1 MPPLSPVGLVGIII
15 AIALFMYLVYKGHSP
30 FVVAAICAI
39 IVVIANLQS
48 GVSFLQQLAAPFS
61 TVTDD
66 HGIETVGPFLT
77 GMWDMIKSLFPMIF
91 LGAIL
96 GKIYNDT
103 GASESIARTLIKA
116 FVVKRE
122 GKAKVTAA
130 VLVIWALFAV
140 CDMGGIDGYV
150 MLFTMLPICVIVCEM
165 ADIPRRFIPAML
177 CLGTAFIAAPGAPQI
192 YNVITEAAM
201 KSQIAVAAE
210 AGAMQIV
217 GQLAEVGPLS
227 AWLPG
232 LASTAIIAVLCIIT
246 VVKMINNA
254 KKKGEYF
261 EYGPLDKVEI
271 PERKLP
277 NFIVALLPLICVFIV
292 YTVLGQP
299 VFIALLAGVILALA
313 TMSRNLPKYN
323 LKKEAVGIFVRVTG
337 VLNGGAAGYPNALI
351 TVATPN
357 ALAGVVTSTAVFGAI
372 VARLASLHINPLL
385 LAFIFVCVVV
395 AVTSSPPTGLFV
407 SIAVVL
413 PVAIGSAIGAVGGN
427 AIAATLPVSANAIFR
442 VSAIAAS
449 TFETLPANGMIVL
462 ALALAKSTHK
472 ESYKPMFLM
481 TVAYT
486 LLGTIVAALLCL
498 IPGLA

>member
-1 MPPLSPVGLVGIII
+1 MPPLSPIGLIGIIV
-15 AIALFMYLVYKGHSP
+15 AIALFMYLVYKGHSL
-30 FVVAAICAI
+30 FVVSVCCAI
-39 IVVIANLQS
+39 IVVVTNLQS
-48 GVSFLQQLAAPFS
+48 GIPFFQQLAAPFS
-61 TVTDD
+61 TVTDQS
-66 HGIETVGPFLT
+66 GIETSGSFIT
-77 GMWDMIKSLFPMIF
+77 GLWSMIKSLFPMIF

-122 GKAKVTAA
+122 GKAKVVAA
-130 VLVIWALFAV
+130 VLVIWVLFAV

-150 MLFTMLPICVIVCEM
+150 MLFTMLPICVIICEM

-201 KSQIAVAAE
+201 KSQISVAAE

-232 LASTAIIAVLCIIT
+232 LVSTVIIAVLSIIT
-246 VVKMINNA
+246 LVRMINKA
-254 KKKGEYF
+254 KHKGESF
-261 EYGPLDKVEI
+261 NLGPLDKVEI

-277 NFIVALLPLICVFIV
+277 NFVVALLPLICVFIV
-292 YTVLGQP
+292 YTVLGQS

-323 LKKEAVGIFVRVTG
+323 LKQEAVNVFGRVTG

-372 VARLASLHINPLL
+372 VARLAGLQINPLL
-385 LAFIFVCVVV
+385 LALIFVCVVV
-395 AVTSSPPTGLFV
+395 AITSSPPTGLFV
-407 SIAVVL
+407 SMAVVL
-413 PVAIGSAIGAVGGN
+413 PVAIGSAIAAVGGN
-427 AIAATLPVSANAIFR
+427 AMAATLPVSAHAIFR

-462 ALALAKSTHK
+462 ALALAKCTHK

-498 IPGLA
+498 VPGLA